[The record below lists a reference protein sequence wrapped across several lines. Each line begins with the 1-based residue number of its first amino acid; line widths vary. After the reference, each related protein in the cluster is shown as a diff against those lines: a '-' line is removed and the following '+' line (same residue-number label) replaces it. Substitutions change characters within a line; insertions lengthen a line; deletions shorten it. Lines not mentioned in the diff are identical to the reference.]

1 MKNLIRQAVAAAVF
15 ALFAHATA
23 AQTTQDT
30 TYSYQYDANGNL
42 TQITDPLGYL
52 TKYSYDALDRRI
64 KETNPNNGVIQY
76 GYDGLSQLTSVT
88 DPRNLV
94 TTYTVDGLGNQTALT
109 SPDTGK
115 TTKTYDAVGN
125 VQTSTDAKGQT
136 TTYQYDALNRITSI
150 SYADGKVITYQYDQG
165 PNGIGRLTQM
175 TDPSGSIQYSYDQK
189 GRVTREVRTI
199 SGQSYTTAY
208 RYDNAGRLTGI
219 TYPSGRSIDY
229 TRDSAGRIRQINTSR
244 NGVTQA
250 LVTQVI
256 YRPFGPVQSVVFGNS
271 QTYTRSFDLAGR
283 LTGYTLNNQMQT
295 VSYDKSSRITA
306 ISDAGNAA
314 NNATYGY
321 DALDRLTSYLTS
333 ISSLSYGYDAVGNR
347 TSKVNG
353 SATTTYGYASTSNRL
368 TQISGSP
375 AIGMDVNGSTT
386 NNSVAQ
392 FGYDARGRMVSAN
405 TPIGQVQYRINGL
418 GQRVQKVTPTETTVF
433 HYDRNGKLIAESS
446 GQGTTDYVY
455 LDDMPV
461 AVLK

>member
-1 MKNLIRQAVAAAVF
+1 M
-15 ALFAHATA
+15 
-23 AQTTQDT
+23 
-30 TYSYQYDANGNL
+30 
-42 TQITDPLGYL
+42 
-52 TKYSYDALDRRI
+52 
-64 KETNPNNGVIQY
+64 
-76 GYDGLSQLTSVT
+76 
-88 DPRNLV
+88 
-94 TTYTVDGLGNQTALT
+94 
-109 SPDTGK
+109 
-115 TTKTYDAVGN
+115 
-125 VQTSTDAKGQT
+125 
-136 TTYQYDALNRITSI
+136 
-150 SYADGKVITYQYDQG
+150 
-165 PNGIGRLTQM
+165 
-175 TDPSGSIQYSYDQK
+175 
-189 GRVTREVRTI
+189 RTI
-199 SGQSYTTAY
+199 GSQSYTTAY
-208 RYDNAGRLTGI
+208 RYDNAGRLAGI
-219 TYPSGRSIDY
+219 TYPSGRSVDY
-229 TRDSAGRIRQINTSR
+229 SRDSAGRIRQINTSKE
-244 NGVTQA
+244 GVTQT

-256 YRPFGPVQSVVFGNS
+256 YRPFGLVQNVVFGNG

-283 LTGYTLNNQMQT
+283 IAGYTLNSQMQT